1 MEIILL
7 EKITRLGST
16 GDTVKVKDG
25 FARNYLIPQ
34 GKALRATKENKVV
47 FEAQRAQIDARNNQ
61 MKADAEKLAEKLK
74 TVKVELVR
82 AASDEGK
89 LYGSISVRDIGV
101 ALEAQGYD
109 LPRQNLLIETAI
121 KTIGQYEVRVTLH
134 PEVIIKVALRVA
146 RNEAEFTMMDKKAI
160 AAAEA
165 AEAAAAEATTDE
177 AAA

>member
-7 EKITRLGST
+7 EKITRLGSM

-47 FEAQRAQIDARNNQ
+47 FEAQRAQIEARNNQ
-61 MKADAEKLAEKLK
+61 MKAEAEKLAEKLK

-89 LYGSISVRDIGV
+89 LYGSITVRDIGM
-101 ALEAQGYD
+101 ALEAQGFD
-109 LPRQNLLIETAI
+109 IPRQNLLIETAI
-121 KTIGQYEVRVTLH
+121 KTVGQYEARVTLH
-134 PEVIIKVALRVA
+134 PEVVVKLSLRVA
-146 RNEAEFTMMDKKAI
+146 RNESEFSMMDKKAL
-160 AAAEA
+160 AEAEA
-165 AEAAAAEATTDE
+165 AEAAAAENNNE
-177 AAA
+177 AA